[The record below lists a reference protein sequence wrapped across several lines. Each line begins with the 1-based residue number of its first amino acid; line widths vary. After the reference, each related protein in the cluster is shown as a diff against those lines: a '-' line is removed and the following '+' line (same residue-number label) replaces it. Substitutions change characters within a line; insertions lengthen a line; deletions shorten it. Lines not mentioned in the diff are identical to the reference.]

1 MPENTATFA
10 TPENTATKIIGL
22 RCIFQNQRSWAQFTT
37 PPNLIQVVAPFSST
51 FATPEGATK
60 IISQHDDFGQGLL
73 EMAHAKSP
81 LVRPSDIE
89 NGQIKLLSAWP
100 NGDFWLIDDES
111 GEVIESCQA
120 YENYIISQFAQ
131 ARASALYHTFW
142 RI

>member
-22 RCIFQNQRSWAQFTT
+22 RCIFQNQRNWAQFTT

-51 FATPEGATK
+51 PPTLIG
-60 IISQHDDFGQGLL
+60 QHDDFGQGLL

-111 GEVIESCQA
+111 GEVIESCQD

-142 RI
+142 R